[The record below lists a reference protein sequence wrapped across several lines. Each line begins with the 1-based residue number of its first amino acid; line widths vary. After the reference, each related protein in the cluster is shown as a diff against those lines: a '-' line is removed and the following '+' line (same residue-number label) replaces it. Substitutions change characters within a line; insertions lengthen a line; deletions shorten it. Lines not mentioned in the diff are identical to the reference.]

1 MVAAL
6 WPGRAGTRRAYS
18 AALGQRNALISGI
31 RAGRAGRGSLPAW
44 DAELARHGIALMR
57 DRAEAVDRLRPRFVT
72 HAEDVGLEGEP
83 SSRTARARRRRTPTR
98 SPRSS
103 PSASTATSSAA
114 SPATGRT
121 ATTLRSAGRAASCA
135 PTARV
140 GSSGSGCWHCCSPS
154 GRVGAERGAPP
165 LMLLDVYV
173 ADAIARN
180 AVVWDVRAADAYAQ
194 GHIAGA
200 ISIGDAAKVLRDD
213 NTEDFIATDRI
224 EKILG
229 AAGLDPTR
237 EIIVYGSR
245 GTWNPYF
252 GLYTLQ
258 YFGGSNM
265 RVYHEGIEDW
275 AAAGRAISRDA
286 SQIPPVTLKLQINPT
301 VAVTTKEMVA
311 LLNNSNVQ
319 IVDVRTPR
327 EFIGEDIRAI
337 RGGHIPGAINIP
349 YEQNWID
356 PETPAKLARKQV
368 TNNAGMSLKPSEELK
383 RLYARL
389 DPSKETIVYCQ
400 SGARASETAGVL
412 QQLGF
417 TNVKVYDLAWLG
429 YGNTLDAPANNVT
442 FFNVGLL
449 NSRLLALQDRVNQL
463 ERELAEAKA
472 RK

>member
-1 MVAAL
+1 MKRLILIPLLFLWTQAA
-6 WPGRAGTRRAYS
+6 
-18 AALGQRNALISGI
+18 
-31 RAGRAGRGSLPAW
+31 
-44 DAELARHGIALMR
+44 
-57 DRAEAVDRLRPRFVT
+57 V
-72 HAEDVGLEGEP
+72 
-83 SSRTARARRRRTPTR
+83 
-98 SPRSS
+98 
-103 PSASTATSSAA
+103 AA
-114 SPATGRT
+114 SPTIVDGR
-121 ATTLRSAGRAASCA
+121 
-135 PTARV
+135 
-140 GSSGSGCWHCCSPS
+140 
-154 GRVGAERGAPP
+154 
-165 LMLLDVYV
+165 YV
-173 ADAIARN
+173 AEAIARN
-180 AVVWDVRAADAYAQ
+180 SVVWDVRATDAYVA

-200 ISIGDAAKVLRDD
+200 VSIGDAARVLRDE

-229 AAGLDPTR
+229 AAGLDPNR
-237 EIIVYGSR
+237 ETIVYGSR

-258 YFGGSNM
+258 YFGGSNV
-265 RVYHEGIEDW
+265 RVYHDGIEDW

-286 SQIPPVTLKLQINPT
+286 SQLSPIALKLEINPT

-311 LLNNSNVQ
+311 RLSDPNVQ
-319 IVDVRTPR
+319 IVDARTPQ

-356 PETPAKLARKQV
+356 PETPVKLARRQI
-368 TNNAGMSLKPSEELK
+368 TSNAGMSLKPAADLK
-383 RLYARL
+383 RLYARF

-417 TNVKVYDLAWLG
+417 TNVKVYDSSWLG
-429 YGNTLDAPANNVT
+429 YGNTLDAPADNVT

-449 NSRLLALQDRVNQL
+449 SSRLSTLQDRVNQL
-463 ERELAEAKA
+463 ERELAEAKT

>member
-1 MVAAL
+1 MKRLVFTSLSFLWAQAA
-6 WPGRAGTRRAYS
+6 
-18 AALGQRNALISGI
+18 
-31 RAGRAGRGSLPAW
+31 
-44 DAELARHGIALMR
+44 M
-57 DRAEAVDRLRPRFVT
+57 
-72 HAEDVGLEGEP
+72 
-83 SSRTARARRRRTPTR
+83 
-98 SPRSS
+98 
-103 PSASTATSSAA
+103 AA
-114 SPATGRT
+114 SPTIV
-121 ATTLRSAGRAASCA
+121 AG
-135 PTARV
+135 
-140 GSSGSGCWHCCSPS
+140 
-154 GRVGAERGAPP
+154 
-165 LMLLDVYV
+165 DYV
-173 ADAIARN
+173 AEAIARN
-180 AVVWDVRAADAYAQ
+180 AVVWDVRAADGYAK

-200 ISIGDAAKVLRDD
+200 INIGDAAKVLRDE

-224 EKILG
+224 EKMLG
-229 AAGLDPTR
+229 AAGLDPNR
-237 EIIVYGSR
+237 ETIVYGSR

-258 YFGGSNM
+258 YFGGSNV

-275 AAAGRAISRDA
+275 TASGRAISRDA
-286 SQIPPVTLKLQINPT
+286 SRLPPIALKLEISPT

-311 LLNNSNVQ
+311 RLNNPSVQ
-319 IVDVRTPR
+319 ILDVRTPQ

-356 PETPAKLARKQV
+356 PETPAKLARKQI
-368 TNNAGMSLKPSEELK
+368 TNNAGMSLKPAEDLK
-383 RLYARL
+383 RLYSRL

-417 TNVKVYDLAWLG
+417 ANVKVYDSSWLG

-442 FFNVGLL
+442 FFNVGML
-449 NSRLLALQDRVNQL
+449 NSRLSALQDRVNQL